1 MTSKK
6 ITKAKQIENDKEALS
21 DARSILRIKSV
32 EWMQEW
38 KAAPNPF
45 VALKRYKSAP
55 SIQVRKRFIKAVDK
69 AEAIYQKLTRKGANG
84 KD

>member
-6 ITKAKQIENDKEALS
+6 ITKAQQIDNAKEALS
-21 DARSILRIKSV
+21 DAQSILRLKSV

-38 KAAPNPF
+38 NAAPNPF
-45 VALKRYKSAP
+45 VALERYKSALNV
-55 SIQVRKRFIKAVDK
+55 QVRKRFIEAVDE
-69 AEAIYQKLTRKGANG
+69 AEAIYQKLKSKGANG